1 MNRIMKNLTVFVVF
15 FLIFGLSGAVSGY
28 QMNDDA
34 YEAVSADYTNRLIA
48 AYGNVP
54 VYSQNGDVISTGI
67 QETIPDK
74 KAMSKWYGQ
83 LHRIV
88 DDTRPEMKKYYY
100 PDGPIIGYGHDLLGT
115 IVVAIYEESDD
126 VPRETLDEMYSIID
140 SNAMEA
146 GIANVPVIFTSEPIF
161 ELSSD
166 RDDSWR
172 PVIGGI
178 QCVANGHVG
187 TTAFAATR
195 NGQNGIVITG
205 HLGDVGDIAYQPS
218 PSSSIGTI
226 TVSSYGTSSD
236 SAWISYSNVDDN
248 IFEFSWTQ
256 PDVYSYSD
264 PWENLTVIMSG
275 ITSGTVNGLVIRE
288 SDA

>member
-1 MNRIMKNLTVFVVF
+1 MNGITKNVTVFVVVLLF
-15 FLIFGLSGAVSGY
+15 FGLSGAVSGY
-28 QMNDDA
+28 QMNDEA
-34 YEAVSADYTNRLIA
+34 YEAVSADYTDRLIV

-54 VYSQNGDVISTGI
+54 VYNQNGDVISKGI
-67 QETIPDK
+67 MKTIPDE
-74 KAMSKWYGQ
+74 KAMSEWYSK
-83 LHRIV
+83 LNMIV
-88 DDTRPEMKKYYY
+88 DDTRPLMKKYYY

-115 IVVAIYEESDD
+115 IVVAIYEKSDD
-126 VPRETLDEMYSIID
+126 VPQETLDEMYSLID
-140 SNAMEA
+140 SAAVKA
-146 GIANVPVIFTSEPIF
+146 GIANVPVIFTSEAIF

-166 RDDSWR
+166 RDDRWR

-205 HLGDVGDIAYQPS
+205 HLGDVGDVVYQPS

-226 TVSSYGTSSD
+226 TISSYGTSSD

-248 IFEFSWTQ
+248 IFEFSWAQ
-256 PDVYSYSD
+256 
-264 PWENLTVIMSG
+264 
-275 ITSGTVNGLVIRE
+275 
-288 SDA
+288 A